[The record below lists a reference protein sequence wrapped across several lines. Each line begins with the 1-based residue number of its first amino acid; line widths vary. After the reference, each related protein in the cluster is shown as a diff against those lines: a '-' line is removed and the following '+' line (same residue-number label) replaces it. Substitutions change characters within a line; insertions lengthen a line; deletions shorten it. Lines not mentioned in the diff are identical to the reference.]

1 MLDKSQLS
9 TMTELD
15 ITGGGYEDCDYKIP
29 VLSVEEY
36 LSIKDPYYSEFI
48 VLPDGKILEAKPSHT
63 IVLESLVNYLNGGKF
78 TFSVTWFIEEVFYYT
93 GAVSCWEHGQMGFS
107 QLTEKQK
114 TTLETLAN
122 HQCIRLN
129 YECYSEE
136 KIDYFLSLLDEINL
150 QKTMNKIRKG

>member
-48 VLPDGKILEAKPSHT
+48 VLPNGKILETKPSHT
-63 IVLESLVNYLNGGKF
+63 IQAQFLVGNMDKWGSRN
-78 TFSVTWFIEEVFYYT
+78 
-93 GAVSCWEHGQMGFS
+93 
-107 QLTEKQK
+107 
-114 TTLETLAN
+114 
-122 HQCIRLN
+122 
-129 YECYSEE
+129 
-136 KIDYFLSLLDEINL
+136 
-150 QKTMNKIRKG
+150 